1 MQYIVGSL
9 LYQSRALDSAT
20 MVALNELGGEQAR
33 ATEKTRY
40 GCDMLLYYVTTYPN
54 PKIRSYARGMILH
67 VDSDAAY
74 LVQPNARSRYTGYY
88 YLGSQ
93 NSTNNTLNGAVLVI
107 CRTIRNV
114 VASAAEAETGGL
126 FGNGQEIIPI

>member
-1 MQYIVGSL
+1 
-9 LYQSRALDSAT
+9 
-20 MVALNELGGEQAR
+20 
-33 ATEKTRY
+33 
-40 GCDMLLYYVTTYPN
+40 
-54 PKIRSYARGMILH
+54 MILH

-74 LVQPNARSRYTGYY
+74 LVQPNARSRYAGYY